1 MCDEK
6 RASEVGQLCARPGG
20 GMEDGVGA
28 GVQSAEGGWS
38 GARHAVDG
46 RAGGRVSALGPAP
59 PLRV

>member
-28 GVQSAEGGWS
+28 GVQSAEGGA
-38 GARHAVDG
+38 GAEPDTPSTGAQE
-46 RAGGRVSALGPAP
+46 GG
-59 PLRV
+59 